1 MDTTPYTLCGRR
13 KRMNWIAC
21 EWTQANQ
28 SWVCVR
34 RFYFCLITINIFANV
49 FICYGAYRCWGPLK
63 GLLFDK
69 SLDTFADS
77 ACAWFMRQAAK
88 VSLVKSSAFQGSLP
102 NAHQTNRRRRRRRNH
117 IINFKHCQTRQ
128 LCNGEKWNFIACQ
141 QQQQRQPLYRL
152 LHTSAFW
159 DVFTDDLPPGGKAVR
174 LGALAGQC
182 SAEHCVSP
190 VPTRRFC
197 NRSLKA
203 ALASCI
209 SRNRIWHGLC
219 DVFIYFS
226 CGIDLALRS

>member
-1 MDTTPYTLCGRR
+1 MDTTPYTLCGRSE
-13 KRMNWIAC
+13 RMNWIAC

-88 VSLVKSSAFQGSLP
+88 VSLVKSAAFQGSLP

-141 QQQQRQPLYRL
+141 QQQQRQRQPLHRL
-152 LHTSAFW
+152 CCTHLRFGMSSLMTCRP
-159 DVFTDDLPPGGKAVR
+159 VVR
-174 LGALAGQC
+174 LFDWVPWPVSVQLNTVWAQCQLAGF
-182 SAEHCVSP
+182 A
-190 VPTRRFC
+190 TGR
-197 NRSLKA
+197 LK
-203 ALASCI
+203 L
-209 SRNRIWHGLC
+209 L
-219 DVFIYFS
+219 
-226 CGIDLALRS
+226 